1 MNGSEKLPFLAIEK
15 FAKPRC
21 FKGVNS
27 LPVDYKAHRK
37 AWMVSEIEWVKKR
50 DQQFQKQKR
59 QVLFFVNNCTAHPM
73 VRDLKFI

>member
-27 LPVDYKAHRK
+27 LPVDYKANRK
-37 AWMVSEIEWVKKR
+37 AWMMSEIFIEWVKEL
-50 DQQFQKQKR
+50 DQQFQKQK
-59 QVLFFVNNCTAHPM
+59 
-73 VRDLKFI
+73 